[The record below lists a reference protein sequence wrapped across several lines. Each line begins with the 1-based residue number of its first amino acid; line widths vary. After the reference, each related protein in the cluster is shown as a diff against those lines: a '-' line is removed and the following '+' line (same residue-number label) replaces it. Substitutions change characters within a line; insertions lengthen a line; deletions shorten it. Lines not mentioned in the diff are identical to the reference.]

1 MKESVLKAFWRD
13 TYQGRSPIPFIISV
27 QVLLFVLIHLF
38 DLFKEVGLLQ
48 ISVYD
53 LAVDHLSLPLSFN
66 RFLQQPWS
74 IITYPFLYTGLFELI
89 FDCLWLYWM
98 GSMFLTFLNKRQF
111 LFVFISS
118 LMLGGAVYVGLGF
131 ISALQRSVQVS
142 MHTSTFAIGALVAA
156 VATLVPRSEVR
167 LFLFG
172 NVQLKTIAIIYVA
185 LELIFISLVNK
196 AGGVSFLVMVFWGI
210 LFTQALRNGKDLSLF
225 WKVQKRSRLKVVHKN
240 KIQTTA
246 YPYRHQSD
254 LPNQEEIDEILDKI
268 SVGGYESLTS
278 QEKEVLFKA
287 SKGDR
292 QS

>member
-131 ISALQRSVQVS
+131 ISALQRSVQV
-142 MHTSTFAIGALVAA
+142 
-156 VATLVPRSEVR
+156 
-167 LFLFG
+167 
-172 NVQLKTIAIIYVA
+172 
-185 LELIFISLVNK
+185 
-196 AGGVSFLVMVFWGI
+196 
-210 LFTQALRNGKDLSLF
+210 
-225 WKVQKRSRLKVVHKN
+225 
-240 KIQTTA
+240 
-246 YPYRHQSD
+246 
-254 LPNQEEIDEILDKI
+254 
-268 SVGGYESLTS
+268 
-278 QEKEVLFKA
+278 
-287 SKGDR
+287 
-292 QS
+292 